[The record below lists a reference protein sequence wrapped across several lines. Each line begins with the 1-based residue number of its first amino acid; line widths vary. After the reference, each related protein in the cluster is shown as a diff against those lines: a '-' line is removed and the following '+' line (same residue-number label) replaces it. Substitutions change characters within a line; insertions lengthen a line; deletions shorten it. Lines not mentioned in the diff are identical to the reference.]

1 MARSAKKKVESG
13 RTQRLKAI
21 PWATLLQGGVVV
33 GSRWRRLSAKE
44 RERLR
49 ALVRRSRGRVDNLS
63 VKERKELR
71 KLAGKLDLKGMGKE
85 LLALRAVRRRGLR
98 RR

>member
-1 MARSAKKKVESG
+1 MARSTKKKGESG
-13 RTQRLKAI
+13 RKPRLRSI
-21 PWATLLQGGVVV
+21 PWTTLLQGGVVV

-49 ALVRRSRGRVDNLS
+49 ELMRQSRGRVDNLS
-63 VKERKELR
+63 DKDRKELR
-71 KLAGKLDLKGMGKE
+71 RLAGKLDLKGMGKE
-85 LLALRAVRRRGLR
+85 LLALRAVSKRRRR

>member
-1 MARSAKKKVESG
+1 MARSTKSKGEG
-13 RTQRLKAI
+13 RRKGRLRAI
-21 PWATLLQGGVVV
+21 PWTALLQGGVVV

-49 ALVRRSRGRVDNLS
+49 ELIGKSRGRIDHLS
-63 VKERKELR
+63 DKERKDLR
-71 KLAGKLDLKGMGKE
+71 KLAAKLDLKGMGKE
-85 LLALRAVRRRGLR
+85 LIALRAVSKRRRR

>member
-1 MARSAKKKVESG
+1 MARSAKKKGESG
-13 RTQRLKAI
+13 RTRRLKAI

-85 LLALRAVRRRGLR
+85 LLALRAVRKRGLR